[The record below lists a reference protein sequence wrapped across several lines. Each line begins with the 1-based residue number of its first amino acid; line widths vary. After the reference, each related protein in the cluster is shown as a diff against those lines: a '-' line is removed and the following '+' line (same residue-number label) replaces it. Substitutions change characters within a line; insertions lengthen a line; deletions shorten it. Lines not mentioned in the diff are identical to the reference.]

1 MGMFYSFI
9 SYLYP
14 SASIKLSEHM
24 IKTRCQKLIMRIK
37 NIQYKLQQ
45 EAYKQEKDLLVQVM
59 QKTAIRSKEGE
70 KVRMDMVIENSEK
83 LLVYDEVIYC
93 LNKIIQEAYV
103 LENSPQNMSNECL
116 LSLSS
121 VIYVYNPL
129 ELNQFVKLN
138 EFIPE
143 PFPNIDVSKIRP
155 LLQKYLKKPV
165 ISDYERNLYAL

>member
-14 SASIKLSEHM
+14 SASIKLSESM

-103 LENSPQNMSNECL
+103 L
-116 LSLSS
+116 
-121 VIYVYNPL
+121 
-129 ELNQFVKLN
+129 
-138 EFIPE
+138 
-143 PFPNIDVSKIRP
+143 
-155 LLQKYLKKPV
+155 
-165 ISDYERNLYAL
+165 

>member
-59 QKTAIRSKEGE
+59 QKTAIRSK
-70 KVRMDMVIENSEK
+70 
-83 LLVYDEVIYC
+83 
-93 LNKIIQEAYV
+93 
-103 LENSPQNMSNECL
+103 
-116 LSLSS
+116 
-121 VIYVYNPL
+121 
-129 ELNQFVKLN
+129 
-138 EFIPE
+138 
-143 PFPNIDVSKIRP
+143 
-155 LLQKYLKKPV
+155 
-165 ISDYERNLYAL
+165 